1 MKEYQY
7 DDNET
12 EIDLL
17 ELFQVLKQKI
27 LMIIVSIAIFSLIAA
42 GITKWM
48 ITPMYDSTV
57 KLYILPRMGTEEKT
71 VDLSAGIQLTQDY
84 MIIATTSTV
93 LNQVIDE
100 LDLEMSSGELK
111 KRITVENPEETRI
124 MQITVEDISPKRA
137 KKIAQK
143 LANITSKT
151 VAKKMEIEKPVI
163 IENPTESD
171 TPVGISDTLVIAAG
185 AFFGFIMAF
194 MIIFI
199 QFMLDDTIVKEED
212 IEKYLGINM
221 LARLPLQKGEKK
233 RKKKVRK
240 AGNMI

>member
-27 LMIIVSIAIFSLIAA
+27 LMIIVSIAIFLLIAA

-48 ITPMYDSTV
+48 MTPMYDSTV
-57 KLYILPRMGTEEKT
+57 QLYILPRMGTEET

-124 MQITVEDISPKRA
+124 MQITVEDTSPKRA

-143 LANITSKT
+143 LASITSKT
-151 VAKKMEIEKPVI
+151 VAKKMGIEKPVV
-163 IENPTESD
+163 IENATESD
-171 TPVGISDTLVIAAG
+171 TPVGISNTLVIVGG
-185 AFFGFIMAF
+185 AFIGLIMAF

-212 IEKYLGINM
+212 IEKYLGTNM

-240 AGNMI
+240 AGNII

>member
-48 ITPMYDSTV
+48 MTPMYDSTV
-57 KLYILPRMGTEEKT
+57 QLYILPRMGTEET

-111 KRITVENPEETRI
+111 KRITVEN
-124 MQITVEDISPKRA
+124 
-137 KKIAQK
+137 
-143 LANITSKT
+143 
-151 VAKKMEIEKPVI
+151 KPYY
-163 IENPTESD
+163 TH
-171 TPVGISDTLVIAAG
+171 A
-185 AFFGFIMAF
+185 
-194 MIIFI
+194 
-199 QFMLDDTIVKEED
+199 
-212 IEKYLGINM
+212 
-221 LARLPLQKGEKK
+221 
-233 RKKKVRK
+233 
-240 AGNMI
+240 